1 VGERANSKVF
11 PVAVYVG
18 ISPRNVRHLETT
30 KIHSL
35 PFIFALKGARW
46 STKRRKIKSR
56 MSRRHYSS
64 VAPIPYVRYLIVALA
79 EFIQVLQTVSA
90 MTTLFY
96 VMTMNPHVLKKAQA
110 ELDAVIGTDR
120 LPQMSD
126 LGALPYINAVIK
138 EILRWSPPVPLGEE
152 VYTFW
157 LLGSSL
163 WSGLRHRVTDDDIY
177 GDFFIPKGSILV
189 SNIWCVFISLT
200 CHHS

>member
-1 VGERANSKVF
+1 
-11 PVAVYVG
+11 
-18 ISPRNVRHLETT
+18 
-30 KIHSL
+30 
-35 PFIFALKGARW
+35 
-46 STKRRKIKSR
+46 
-56 MSRRHYSS
+56 
-64 VAPIPYVRYLIVALA
+64 
-79 EFIQVLQTVSA
+79 

-152 VYTFW
+152 VYPFW

-163 WSGLRHRVTDDDIY
+163 WSGLRHRVTDDDVY
-177 GDFFIPKGSILV
+177 ENVFIPKGSILV
-189 SNIWCVFISLT
+189 SNIWWILVS
-200 CHHS
+200 